1 MNPLHVLQQ
10 DLLAA
15 GGHKVF
21 VRNALSGVFKGF
33 NLVVCFARPLGC
45 AGGLPDSRA
54 LLLES

>member
-1 MNPLHVLQQ
+1 MNPVLQQ

-21 VRNALSGVFKGF
+21 VGNALSGVFKGF